1 MSQILAR
8 RGVMYIIPIS
18 CREVLLLV
26 LVRRGRYLQ
35 RVFSKG
41 LTAKLLQSNGLW
53 EGRRWELACSRT
65 GAPLCS
71 VVLRF
76 SRVAPEPRLT
86 PGPVRFRC
94 IGHDAGQCLALL

>member
-1 MSQILAR
+1 MRCWLTPSPGEDSPLPLP
-8 RGVMYIIPIS
+8 PIS

-53 EGRRWELACSRT
+53 EGAEVGIGVFAHGCAALFGRS
-65 GAPLCS
+65 
-71 VVLRF
+71 
-76 SRVAPEPRLT
+76 
-86 PGPVRFRC
+86 PVFTC
-94 IGHDAGQCLALL
+94 CP